1 MSPYLSPALTG
12 PKLLHPTAARR
23 YPVSGGVA
31 RTAPNVGHSHYSE
44 DVAAV
49 FWLVAGLVLAAA
61 EMFVGE
67 LTLLMLGGSALI
79 TAGVAFAADTG
90 LVVDAV
96 IFAVSAMV
104 LLLGVRPVLLR
115 RFGTPP
121 PTPTNVDA
129 LTGRTAQVLEPVD
142 EHGGLV
148 KLSGEVWTARSFDPG
163 EQYPEGTTVYVMKI
177 DGATAV
183 VWKGP

>member
-1 MSPYLSPALTG
+1 M
-12 PKLLHPTAARR
+12 
-23 YPVSGGVA
+23 
-31 RTAPNVGHSHYSE
+31 
-44 DVAAV
+44 VAAV

-96 IFAVSAMV
+96 VFAISAVV

-129 LTGRTAQVLEPVD
+129 LTGKTALVLEPVG
-142 EHGGLV
+142 EHSGRV
-148 KLSGEVWTARSFDPG
+148 KLGGEVWTARPFDPG
-163 EQYPEGTTVYVMKI
+163 EKYPEGTTVYVMKI